1 MKKTKIICS
10 IGPASSSVEV
20 MKQMV
25 EAGMN
30 VARINFS
37 HATLEENK
45 QVLETIK
52 EVRRLTGKNIAI
64 LYDTKGPDFRCGIMQ
79 EGGINLIPG
88 NLIRIVKEN
97 VIGNEERFTVNCP
110 DAIDKIKEGNIIL
123 LEDALMKLQV
133 ISKDSDGITCV
144 VIDGGI
150 LNSKKGINVP
160 GVKLDLPFISK
171 QDIED
176 IKYACNNDGDFLALS
191 FVESKENILEARKIL
206 KEFNRE
212 DMQIISKVESS
223 TALENLED
231 IIEFSDG
238 IMVARGDLGV
248 EVPIQKLPMIQK
260 NMIKKCREKEKFV
273 IVATEML
280 ASMYTNPRPTRAE
293 VSDISNAVLD
303 GTDAVM
309 LSGESTIG
317 KHPIESVK
325 YMADIC
331 NETEKYSEYTNEM
344 KLNYS
349 KSKDITEAI
358 ASAVLTS
365 VYSLEVKAIV
375 VPTTGGHSAMVMS
388 NLRPNS
394 IILAIC
400 PNEKIARKLALNYG
414 VYPKILNINDNDMD
428 DVVHQCKK
436 EAKEFLALKE
446 KDIVIITGGIHDD
459 PYIKQTN
466 FLKIEEI

>member
-20 MKQMV
+20 MKKMV

-37 HATLEENK
+37 HATLEENR

-52 EVRRLTGKNIAI
+52 EVRTLTGENISI

-79 EGGINLIPG
+79 EGGVNLLSG
-88 NLIRIVKEN
+88 NFIRIVKEN
-97 VIGNEERFTVNCP
+97 VIGNEERFSVNCP
-110 DAIDKIKEGNIIL
+110 DAIDKIKEGNTIL

-133 ISKDSDGITCV
+133 VSKEFDGVTCV
-144 VIDGGI
+144 VVDGGI

-160 GVKLDLPFISK
+160 GVNLNLPFMSK

-176 IKYACNNDGDFLALS
+176 IKYACNNGGDFLALS
-191 FVESKENILEARKIL
+191 FVESKENILEARKLL

-223 TALENLED
+223 TALKNLDD

-238 IMVARGDLGV
+238 VMVARGDLGV
-248 EVPIQKLPMIQK
+248 EVPIQELPIIQK
-260 NMIKKCREKEKFV
+260 NMIKKCREKGKFV

-317 KHPIESVK
+317 KHPIEAVK

-331 NETEKYSEYTNEM
+331 EETEKYGEYSY
-344 KLNYS
+344 KLQCS
-349 KSKDITEAI
+349 KSTDITEAI

-365 VYSLEVKAIV
+365 VSSLEVKAIV

-388 NLRPNS
+388 NLRPNT

-400 PNEKIARKLALNYG
+400 PNEKIARKLSLSYG
-414 VYPKILNINDNDMD
+414 VYPKIVEIDDNNMD
-428 DVVHQCKK
+428 DVVHHCKK
-436 EAKEFLALKE
+436 EAKEFLSLKE
-446 KDIVIITGGIHDD
+446 KDVIIITGGIHDD
-459 PYIKQTN
+459 PHIKQTN

>member
-20 MKQMV
+20 MKKMV

-37 HATLEENK
+37 HATLEENR

-52 EVRRLTGKNIAI
+52 EVRTLTGENISI

-79 EGGINLIPG
+79 EGGVNLLSG
-88 NLIRIVKEN
+88 NFIRIVKEN
-97 VIGNEERFTVNCP
+97 VIGNEERFSVNCP
-110 DAIDKIKEGNIIL
+110 DAIDKIKEGNTIL

-133 ISKDSDGITCV
+133 VSKEFDGVTCV
-144 VIDGGI
+144 VVDGGI

-160 GVKLDLPFISK
+160 GVNLNLPFMSK

-176 IKYACNNDGDFLALS
+176 IKYACNNGGDFLALS
-191 FVESKENILEARKIL
+191 FVESKENILEARKLL

-223 TALENLED
+223 TALKKLDD

-238 IMVARGDLGV
+238 VMVARGDLGV
-248 EVPIQKLPMIQK
+248 EVPIQELPIIQK
-260 NMIKKCREKEKFV
+260 NMIKKCREKGKFV

-317 KHPIESVK
+317 KHPIEAVK

-331 NETEKYSEYTNEM
+331 EETEKYGEYSY
-344 KLNYS
+344 KLQCG
-349 KSKDITEAI
+349 KSTDITEAI

-365 VYSLEVKAIV
+365 VSSLEVKAIV

-388 NLRPNS
+388 NLRPNT

-400 PNEKIARKLALNYG
+400 PNEKIARKLSLSYG
-414 VYPKILNINDNDMD
+414 VYPKIVEIDDNNMD
-428 DVVHQCKK
+428 DVVHHCKK
-436 EAKEFLALKE
+436 EAKEFLSLKE
-446 KDIVIITGGIHDD
+446 KDVIIITGGIHDD
-459 PYIKQTN
+459 PHIKQTN

>member
-20 MKQMV
+20 MKKMV

-37 HATLEENK
+37 HATLEENR

-52 EVRRLTGKNIAI
+52 EVRTLTGENIAI

-79 EGGINLIPG
+79 EGGVNLLSG
-88 NLIRIVKEN
+88 NFIRIVKEN
-97 VIGNEERFTVNCP
+97 VIGNEERFSVNCP
-110 DAIDKIKEGNIIL
+110 DAIDKIKEGNTIL

-133 ISKDSDGITCV
+133 VSKEFDGVTCV
-144 VIDGGI
+144 VVDGGI

-160 GVKLDLPFISK
+160 GVNLNLPFMSK

-176 IKYACNNDGDFLALS
+176 IKYACNNGGDFLALS
-191 FVESKENILEARKIL
+191 FVESKENILEARKLL

-223 TALENLED
+223 TALKKLDD

-238 IMVARGDLGV
+238 VMVARGDLGV
-248 EVPIQKLPMIQK
+248 EVPIQELPIIQK
-260 NMIKKCREKEKFV
+260 NMIKKCREKGKFV

-317 KHPIESVK
+317 KHPIEAVK

-331 NETEKYSEYTNEM
+331 EETEKYGEYSY
-344 KLNYS
+344 KLQCG
-349 KSKDITEAI
+349 KSTDITEAI

-365 VYSLEVKAIV
+365 VSSLEVKAIV

-388 NLRPNS
+388 NLRPNT

-400 PNEKIARKLALNYG
+400 PNEKIARKLSLSYG
-414 VYPKILNINDNDMD
+414 VYPKIVEIDDNNMD
-428 DVVHQCKK
+428 DVVHHCKK
-436 EAKEFLALKE
+436 EAKEFLSLKE
-446 KDIVIITGGIHDD
+446 KDVIIITGGIHDD
-459 PYIKQTN
+459 PHIKQTN

>member
-1 MKKTKIICS
+1 M
-10 IGPASSSVEV
+10 
-20 MKQMV
+20 
-25 EAGMN
+25 
-30 VARINFS
+30 
-37 HATLEENK
+37 
-45 QVLETIK
+45 
-52 EVRRLTGKNIAI
+52 
-64 LYDTKGPDFRCGIMQ
+64 
-79 EGGINLIPG
+79 
-88 NLIRIVKEN
+88 
-97 VIGNEERFTVNCP
+97 
-110 DAIDKIKEGNIIL
+110 
-123 LEDALMKLQV
+123 
-133 ISKDSDGITCV
+133 
-144 VIDGGI
+144 
-150 LNSKKGINVP
+150 
-160 GVKLDLPFISK
+160 DLPFISK

-248 EVPIQKLPMIQK
+248 EVPIQKLPIIQK

-446 KDIVIITGGIHDD
+446 KDIVIITGGIH
-459 PYIKQTN
+459 
-466 FLKIEEI
+466 E

>member
-52 EVRRLTGKNIAI
+52 EVRRLTGENIAI

-160 GVKLDLPFISK
+160 GVKLDLPFIS
-171 QDIED
+171 
-176 IKYACNNDGDFLALS
+176 
-191 FVESKENILEARKIL
+191 
-206 KEFNRE
+206 
-212 DMQIISKVESS
+212 
-223 TALENLED
+223 
-231 IIEFSDG
+231 
-238 IMVARGDLGV
+238 
-248 EVPIQKLPMIQK
+248 
-260 NMIKKCREKEKFV
+260 
-273 IVATEML
+273 
-280 ASMYTNPRPTRAE
+280 
-293 VSDISNAVLD
+293 
-303 GTDAVM
+303 
-309 LSGESTIG
+309 
-317 KHPIESVK
+317 
-325 YMADIC
+325 
-331 NETEKYSEYTNEM
+331 
-344 KLNYS
+344 
-349 KSKDITEAI
+349 
-358 ASAVLTS
+358 
-365 VYSLEVKAIV
+365 
-375 VPTTGGHSAMVMS
+375 
-388 NLRPNS
+388 
-394 IILAIC
+394 
-400 PNEKIARKLALNYG
+400 
-414 VYPKILNINDNDMD
+414 
-428 DVVHQCKK
+428 
-436 EAKEFLALKE
+436 
-446 KDIVIITGGIHDD
+446 
-459 PYIKQTN
+459 
-466 FLKIEEI
+466 

>member
-20 MKQMV
+20 MKKMV

-37 HATLEENK
+37 HATLEENR

-52 EVRRLTGKNIAI
+52 EVRTLTGENIAI

-79 EGGINLIPG
+79 EGGVNLLSG
-88 NLIRIVKEN
+88 NFIRIVKEN
-97 VIGNEERFTVNCP
+97 VIGNEERFSVNCP
-110 DAIDKIKEGNIIL
+110 DAIDKIKEGNTIL

-133 ISKDSDGITCV
+133 VSKEFDGVTCV
-144 VIDGGI
+144 VVDGGI

-160 GVKLDLPFISK
+160 GVNLNLPFMSK

-176 IKYACNNDGDFLALS
+176 IKYACNNGGDFLALS
-191 FVESKENILEARKIL
+191 FVESKENILEARKLL

-223 TALENLED
+223 TALKNLDD

-238 IMVARGDLGV
+238 VMVARGDLGV
-248 EVPIQKLPMIQK
+248 EVPIQELPIIQK
-260 NMIKKCREKEKFV
+260 NMIKKCREKGKFV

-317 KHPIESVK
+317 KHPIEAVK

-331 NETEKYSEYTNEM
+331 EETEKYGEYSY
-344 KLNYS
+344 KLQCG
-349 KSKDITEAI
+349 KSTDITEAI

-365 VYSLEVKAIV
+365 VSSLEVKAIV

-388 NLRPNS
+388 NLRPNT

-400 PNEKIARKLALNYG
+400 PNEKIARKLSLSYG
-414 VYPKILNINDNDMD
+414 VYPKIVEIDDNNMD
-428 DVVHQCKK
+428 DVVHHCKK
-436 EAKEFLALKE
+436 EAKEFLSLKE
-446 KDIVIITGGIHDD
+446 KDVIIITGGIHDN
-459 PYIKQTN
+459 PHIKQTN

>member
-52 EVRRLTGKNIAI
+52 EVRRLTGENIAI

-160 GVKLDLPFISK
+160 GVKLKLTLIRK
-171 QDIED
+171 QDIKD

-248 EVPIQKLPMIQK
+248 EVPIQKLPIIQK

-317 KHPIESVK
+317 KHPIEAVK
-325 YMADIC
+325 YMSDIC
-331 NETEKYSEYTNEM
+331 EETEKYGEYSY
-344 KLNYS
+344 KLQCG
-349 KSKDITEAI
+349 KSTDITEAI

-365 VYSLEVKAIV
+365 VSSLEVKAIV

-388 NLRPNS
+388 NLRPNT

-400 PNEKIARKLALNYG
+400 PNEKIARKLSLSYG
-414 VYPKILNINDNDMD
+414 VYPKIVEIDDNNMD
-428 DVVHQCKK
+428 DVVHHCKK
-436 EAKEFLALKE
+436 EAKEFLSLKE
-446 KDIVIITGGIHDD
+446 KDVIIITGGIHDD
-459 PYIKQTN
+459 PHIKQTN

>member
-52 EVRRLTGKNIAI
+52 EVRRLTGENIAI

-248 EVPIQKLPMIQK
+248 EVPIQKLPIIQK

-273 IVATEML
+273 IVAKEML
-280 ASMYTNPRPTRAE
+280 A
-293 VSDISNAVLD
+293 
-303 GTDAVM
+303 
-309 LSGESTIG
+309 
-317 KHPIESVK
+317 
-325 YMADIC
+325 
-331 NETEKYSEYTNEM
+331 
-344 KLNYS
+344 
-349 KSKDITEAI
+349 
-358 ASAVLTS
+358 
-365 VYSLEVKAIV
+365 
-375 VPTTGGHSAMVMS
+375 
-388 NLRPNS
+388 
-394 IILAIC
+394 
-400 PNEKIARKLALNYG
+400 
-414 VYPKILNINDNDMD
+414 
-428 DVVHQCKK
+428 
-436 EAKEFLALKE
+436 
-446 KDIVIITGGIHDD
+446 
-459 PYIKQTN
+459 
-466 FLKIEEI
+466 

>member
-1 MKKTKIICS
+1 MKKTKIVCS
-10 IGPASSSVEV
+10 IGPASNQPDV
-20 MKQMV
+20 MEKMV
-25 EAGMN
+25 LAGMN

-52 EVRRLTGKNIAI
+52 EVRRLTGENIAI

-248 EVPIQKLPMIQK
+248 EVPIQKLPIIQK

>member
-20 MKQMV
+20 MKKMV

-37 HATLEENK
+37 HATLEENR

-52 EVRRLTGKNIAI
+52 EVRTLTGENISI

-79 EGGINLIPG
+79 EGGVNLLSG
-88 NLIRIVKEN
+88 NFIRIVKEN
-97 VIGNEERFTVNCP
+97 VIGNEERFSVNCP
-110 DAIDKIKEGNIIL
+110 DAIDKIKEGNTIL

-133 ISKDSDGITCV
+133 VSKEFDGVTCV
-144 VIDGGI
+144 VVDGGI

-160 GVKLDLPFISK
+160 GVNLNLPFMSK

-176 IKYACNNDGDFLALS
+176 IKYACNNGGDFLALS
-191 FVESKENILEARKIL
+191 FVESKENILEARKLL

-223 TALENLED
+223 TALKNLDD

-238 IMVARGDLGV
+238 VMVARGDLGV
-248 EVPIQKLPMIQK
+248 EVPIQELPIIQK
-260 NMIKKCREKEKFV
+260 NMIKKCREKGKFV

-317 KHPIESVK
+317 KHPIEAVK

-331 NETEKYSEYTNEM
+331 EETEKYGEYSY
-344 KLNYS
+344 KLQCG
-349 KSKDITEAI
+349 KSTDITEAI

-365 VYSLEVKAIV
+365 VSSLAVKAIV

-388 NLRPNS
+388 NLRPNT

-400 PNEKIARKLALNYG
+400 PNEKIARKLSLSYG
-414 VYPKILNINDNDMD
+414 VYPKIVEIDDNNMD
-428 DVVHQCKK
+428 DVVHHCKK
-436 EAKEFLALKE
+436 EAKEFLSLKE
-446 KDIVIITGGIHDD
+446 KDVIIITGGIHDD
-459 PYIKQTN
+459 PHIKQTN

>member
-20 MKQMV
+20 MKKMV

-37 HATLEENK
+37 HATLEENR

-52 EVRRLTGKNIAI
+52 EVRTLTGENISI

-79 EGGINLIPG
+79 EGGVNLLSG
-88 NLIRIVKEN
+88 NFIRIVKEN
-97 VIGNEERFTVNCP
+97 VIGNEERFSVNCP
-110 DAIDKIKEGNIIL
+110 DAIDKIKEGNTIL

-133 ISKDSDGITCV
+133 VSKEFDGVTCV
-144 VIDGGI
+144 VVDGGI

-160 GVKLDLPFISK
+160 GVNLNLPFMSK

-176 IKYACNNDGDFLALS
+176 IKYACNNGGDFLALS
-191 FVESKENILEARKIL
+191 FVESKENILEARKLL

-223 TALENLED
+223 TALKNLDD

-238 IMVARGDLGV
+238 VMVARGDLGV
-248 EVPIQKLPMIQK
+248 EVPIQELPIIQK
-260 NMIKKCREKEKFV
+260 NMIKKCREKGKFV

-317 KHPIESVK
+317 KHPIEAVK
-325 YMADIC
+325 YMSDIC
-331 NETEKYSEYTNEM
+331 EETEKYGEYSY
-344 KLNYS
+344 KLQCG
-349 KSKDITEAI
+349 KSTDITEAI

-365 VYSLEVKAIV
+365 VSSLEVKAIV

-388 NLRPNS
+388 NLRPNT

-400 PNEKIARKLALNYG
+400 PNEKIARKLSLSYG
-414 VYPKILNINDNDMD
+414 VYPKIVEIDDNNMD
-428 DVVHQCKK
+428 DVVHHCKK
-436 EAKEFLALKE
+436 EAKEFLSLKE
-446 KDIVIITGGIHDD
+446 KDVIIITGGIHDD
-459 PYIKQTN
+459 PHIKQTN